1 VSVAA
6 TTWVWNHS
14 QSGGNDRLVLLAI
27 ADAADA
33 QGANAWPRVSTIA
46 AMAGLSAR
54 TVQRCIASLVKL
66 GELEVERQ
74 AGGGELP
81 DRWRPNR
88 YRIPLVENQAF
99 GATA

>member
-1 VSVAA
+1 MSVAA
-6 TTWVWNHS
+6 TTWVWKHS

-46 AMAGLSAR
+46 IMAGLSVR
-54 TVQRCIASLVKL
+54 TVQRCIQSLVEL

-74 AGGGELP
+74 AGREDLP

-88 YRIPLVENQAF
+88 YRIVLVDNPPF